1 MILSFPPGTSQKTS
15 DRVTEKVH
23 TLLQSDFKNWGRIFP
38 KGSPCEFTLDL
49 KGMQYHYA
57 KGAKEAKVD
66 LRQVYYAKDFIR
78 GSWQIASPL
87 PLSTGTVR
95 VHRKD
100 GTSSVHQVG
109 EPVQL
114 LDGSNCLT
122 DRYGQCTFL
131 YTLGPQS
138 TKPPQEVCMSIDYSD
153 LLAEL
158 QKLKKKA
165 AYEGLYEPITVQER
179 SAPKPANF
187 GNPGNSS
194 SAWGYPPPAKCTAS
208 DSTFEQGIS
217 ATMNEA
223 IRSLAGHYQEIDATH
238 KAQGYKGRFVLQGKD
253 ESLGIKI
260 TQEASSWADCVQKL
274 SSARTD
280 LRNIGFRGMDL
291 QKVKFESPLQ
301 GSIFE
306 GCDLR
311 NASYKYGNL
320 RDTTIKSCRLDGA
333 TFRGTVMDKSTKFQ
347 DLNLSDLDWSDISA
361 IRDASL
367 VNVSGIPKGMPRTV
381 VLEQVKGGVTWV
393 TEEDEQGVIQWEPAQ
408 ERREHHRPPP
418 GETGSVA
425 PKKESLVW
433 ETHTKEVNMSK
444 PNFKQMVLSDA
455 EKAAYRITARNVV
468 ALGRDAILKI
478 LDSKGGEQA
487 QAFSMM
493 LSTEIGTS
501 VVSGVMG
508 GILTA
513 LPQFQNDTRVQ
524 KLAEELRVNG
534 MATLGN
540 TVVDQLTEIV
550 APAMSAM
557 MSGTEAVAAQIQ
569 TPAESSVYKKPTL
582 VQPEHHEEED
592 EEVASEALKSAS
604 LR

>member
-23 TLLQSDFKNWGRIFP
+23 TLLQSDFRDWGRIFP

-49 KGMQYHYA
+49 KGMQYNYA
-57 KGAKEAKVD
+57 KGAKKAKVD
-66 LRQVYYAKDFIR
+66 LRQVYYAKDFFR

-87 PLSTGTVR
+87 PLSPGTVR

-114 LDGSNCLT
+114 FDGSNCLT

-138 TKPPQEVCMSIDYSD
+138 TETPQEVCDSMD
-153 LLAEL
+153 AEL
-158 QKLKKKA
+158 LREINA
-165 AYEGLYEPITVQER
+165 RAHEPG
-179 SAPKPANF
+179 S
-187 GNPGNSS
+187 SS
-194 SAWGYPPPAKCTAS
+194 SAWGDPSPAEYTAS
-208 DSTFEQGIS
+208 DSTFEQGI
-217 ATMNEA
+217 
-223 IRSLAGHYQEIDATH
+223 RSLAGHYREIDATH

-493 LSTEIGTS
+493 LGTEIGTS
-501 VVSGVMG
+501 IVSGVMG

-557 MSGTEAVAAQIQ
+557 MSGTESVVAQIQ